1 MNQSSAGPFDAFPEE
16 VQNDLEGLI
25 VLGHLDTT
33 VEWCGHSFGLRT
45 LKAQEELQ
53 VYRIVKEY
61 QESFGQVLCLAA
73 ATVALS
79 LTHIDHFEDF
89 CEKIGPSARA
99 FADSRFAY
107 VTENW
112 YKPVIEHLFKEY
124 ELLRARQLA
133 CIEAMRDLSPRS
145 RTDSPISPDSLSA
158 AVDFPRPTED
168 IRELLTGSMPS
179 T

>member
-25 VLGHLDTT
+25 VLGHLETE

-79 LTHIDHFEDF
+79 LTHVDHFEDF
-89 CEKIGPSARA
+89 CEKIGPSAKS
-99 FADSRFAY
+99 FADTRFAW
-107 VTENW
+107 VTESW
-112 YKPVIEHLFKEY
+112 YKPVIEHLFSQY

-133 CIEAMRDLSPRS
+133 CIGAMRDLSPRS
-145 RTDSPISPDSLSA
+145 RTDSQPSPDFLK
-158 AVDFPRPTED
+158 AVGDFPRPTED
-168 IRELLTGSMPS
+168 IRDLLTD
-179 T
+179 